1 MGVGGTIVF
10 TQVSYSAPL
19 ALLGEMNT
27 TDFTALV
34 FTYWMSTANSDDT

>member
-1 MGVGGTIVF
+1 MGVGSAVVL

-27 TDFTALV
+27 TGFTALV
-34 FTYWMSTANSDDT
+34 FIYWMSTANSDNS